1 MLCGAHACR
10 SYLLVLQNVVGNAI
24 LLTTCARLIDESFR
38 STKYKGFG
46 SPITSSQPLFKLR
59 MRDLEGVWACFG
71 WLYSLSK
78 ECSSMVFTKSNLPFG
93 FRLAVQLL
101 LCLLPT
107 PDQPKRHWKFPTA
120 SMLDRWLFLVWGF
133 DTLQGLTYIEVP
145 CKVHIRTVT
154 SLGRRFNLIK
164 IVMGL
169 EFVNCNNFLIKKCE
183 TWEELISN
191 YRSTTVRYP
200 SRPMS
205 MPPNN
210 EQSLKN

>member
-38 STKYKGFG
+38 STKYKGLG

-145 CKVHIRTVT
+145 CKVVLTPYKDGNE
-154 SLGRRFNLIK
+154 S
-164 IVMGL
+164 
-169 EFVNCNNFLIKKCE
+169 
-183 TWEELISN
+183 
-191 YRSTTVRYP
+191 RSTI
-200 SRPMS
+200 
-205 MPPNN
+205 
-210 EQSLKN
+210 

>member
-1 MLCGAHACR
+1 M
-10 SYLLVLQNVVGNAI
+10 
-24 LLTTCARLIDESFR
+24 
-38 STKYKGFG
+38 
-46 SPITSSQPLFKLR
+46 
-59 MRDLEGVWACFG
+59 
-71 WLYSLSK
+71 
-78 ECSSMVFTKSNLPFG
+78 
-93 FRLAVQLL
+93 
-101 LCLLPT
+101 
-107 PDQPKRHWKFPTA
+107 
-120 SMLDRWLFLVWGF
+120 
-133 DTLQGLTYIEVP
+133 QGLTYIEVP

-210 EQSLKN
+210 EQSQVSLGILRVCTFHFWRCHGLHVILFDDSHGIFFYWYAILFYILVTETLSSKVTAERLKLAGVKEM